1 MIVIKEKGTKKKKVK
16 NPTYIKRCRSCG
28 CLFTYQRE
36 DIYLTEFDYYLNYV
50 HCPQCEKYCPIL
62 FDRKYKSNNGKE
74 KDGKE
79 KQRKT
84 IYRIFRKKDKR

>member
-1 MIVIKEKGTKKKKVK
+1 MIVIKEKGTKEKKVK

-36 DIYLTEFDYYLNYV
+36 DIYLPEFDYYLNYV
-50 HCPQCEKYCPIL
+50 YCPQCQNHCSIL
-62 FDRKYKSNNGKE
+62 FDRRYKPRKGK

-79 KQRKT
+79 KQGKT
-84 IYRIFRKKDKR
+84 IHRIFRKKDKRL